1 MEIVEGGD
9 TNSCRAV
16 HLHQPLCVE
25 LFTLVNTSNAALL
38 CKNLRDQHR
47 HLKGAKT
54 PAVVLRSC
62 VARPTEKQNRE
73 AQIDELWMRFEFV
86 AMDIK
91 IISSGAYTRTP
102 HISFLSSD

>member
-1 MEIVEGGD
+1 
-9 TNSCRAV
+9 
-16 HLHQPLCVE
+16 
-25 LFTLVNTSNAALL
+25 
-38 CKNLRDQHR
+38 
-47 HLKGAKT
+47 
-54 PAVVLRSC
+54 VLRSC